1 MQIGFYPKML
11 NFIIRRLGEAVLV
24 MLGVLLLTFVLF
36 QMAAGDPAAAV
47 LGKNPKPLEIENL
60 RRELKSDLPLFYG
73 HWCKSEVYP
82 AADYSK
88 GKVELPG
95 IKLPD
100 NCEKKSQLVTIPQDA
115 FIEINRNFPVGE
127 KVLCRISGSGIWS
140 VGGMQVVLPVCP
152 CCRGVGEEKIIFNDA
167 PEKLLLKAVQNH
179 NNTLQKVEFFRYQ
192 ENPFNSQFINS
203 LRELVDLKSTF
214 PYITFLNFGK
224 TITTREPINNIIVR
238 GILPSLS
245 VMLPVFLLELL
256 LGIIFALIATACK
269 DTFVDRALLVISVA
283 GMSISYL
290 VLIIAGQWFLGYYL
304 NWFPVWG
311 WDGVRCLMLPILL
324 GVVSGLGGGVRFY
337 RTIFVNELKS
347 EYLRTALAKGCS
359 KTAVF
364 AKHLLRNAMVPI
376 IARASTVLPFIFTG
390 SLLLESF
397 FGIPGLGYA
406 SIDALNNSDLALLK
420 ALTIVNALLFVVIN
434 LIADLLC
441 AWADSRI
448 RIK

>member
-1 MQIGFYPKML
+1 ML
-11 NFIIRRLGEAVLV
+11 KFIIRRLGESVLV

-73 HWCKSEVYP
+73 HWCKSEVYTSCN
-82 AADYSK
+82 YEEK
-88 GKVELPG
+88 FVQLPG
-95 IKLPD
+95 IEVAEHRVKTRGGVQADKFVFKRKFEVP
-100 NCEKKSQLVTIPQDA
+100 
-115 FIEINRNFPVGE
+115 E
-127 KVLCRISGSGIWS
+127 KVLIKVKG
-140 VGGMQVVLPVCP
+140 
-152 CCRGVGEEKIIFNDA
+152 RGYWQIDGKEKDYFIGEEHIVLDQAPAEINIVDA
-167 PEKLLLKAVQNH
+167 ALR
-179 NNTLQKVEFFRYQ
+179 KVEFFRYQ
-192 ENPFNSQFINS
+192 ANPFNSQFVNS
-203 LRELVDLKSTF
+203 LRELVDFKSSF
-214 PYITFLNFGK
+214 PYITILNFGK
-224 TITTREPINNIIVR
+224 TITTREPINHIIAR
-238 GILPSLS
+238 GIIPSLS
-245 VMLPVFLLELL
+245 VMLPVFIFELL

-269 DTFVDRALLVISVA
+269 DTFIDRTVLVLSVA

-311 WDGVRCLMLPILL
+311 WSGMRSLMLPILL

-337 RTIFVNELKS
+337 RTIFVNELKN
-347 EYLRTALAKGCS
+347 EYLRTALAKGCN
-359 KTAVF
+359 KPVVF
-364 AKHLLRNAMVPI
+364 GKHLLRNAMVPI

-441 AWADSRI
+441 AWADPRI

>member
-73 HWCKSEVYP
+73 NWRKSEVYT
-82 AADYSK
+82 ACDYK
-88 GKVELPG
+88 DKFVELAG
-95 IKLPD
+95 IKVP
-100 NCEKKSQLVTIPQDA
+100 KQRVKT
-115 FIEINRNFPVGE
+115 R
-127 KVLCRISGSGIWS
+127 SGVQADSFVFS
-140 VGGMQVVLPVCP
+140 RRFEVS
-152 CCRGVGEEKIIFNDA
+152 EKILVKYQGRGELKIADKYLIGDNDIILEKA
-167 PEKLLLKAVQNH
+167 PAQLEFTDANIR
-179 NNTLQKVEFFRYQ
+179 KVEFFRYQ
-192 ENPFNSQFINS
+192 DNPFNSQFINS
-203 LRELVDLKSTF
+203 LRELVDFKSTF

-224 TITTREPINNIIVR
+224 TITTREPINNIIAR
-238 GILPSLS
+238 GLIPSLS

-269 DTFVDRALLVISVA
+269 DAFVDRALLVLSVA

-311 WDGVRCLMLPILL
+311 WNGVRYLMLPILL

-337 RTIFVNELKS
+337 RTVFVNELKN
-347 EYLRTALAKGCS
+347 EYLRTALAKGCG
-359 KTAVF
+359 KTTVF
-364 AKHLLRNAMVPI
+364 SKHLLRNAMVPI

-397 FGIPGLGYA
+397 FGSPGLGYA
-406 SIDALNNSDLALLK
+406 SLDALNNSDLALLK

-441 AWADSRI
+441 AWADPRI
-448 RIK
+448 RLK

>member
-1 MQIGFYPKML
+1 MF

-24 MLGVLLLTFVLF
+24 MLGVLVLTFMLF

-100 NCEKKSQLVTIPQDA
+100 NCEKKSQAVAIPKDS
-115 FIEINRNFPVGE
+115 FIEIKRNFPVGE

-140 VGGMQVVLPVCP
+140 VGGIEAVLPVCA
-152 CCRGVGEEKIIFNDA
+152 CCRGFGDEEIIFNEI
-167 PEKLLLKAVQNH
+167 PERLHLKAVQNH
-179 NNTLQKVEFFRYQ
+179 NNELQKVEFFRYQ
-192 ENPFNSQFINS
+192 DNTFNSQFVNS
-203 LRELVDLKSTF
+203 LRELVDFKSTF

-224 TITTREPINNIIVR
+224 TITTREPINNIIAR
-238 GILPSLS
+238 GIVPSLS

-269 DTFVDRALLVISVA
+269 DTFIDRALLVLSVA

-311 WDGVRCLMLPILL
+311 WGNIKYLLLPVLL

-337 RTIFVNELKS
+337 RTVFVNELKN
-347 EYLRTALAKGCS
+347 EYLRTATAKGCG
-359 KTAVF
+359 KTTVY

-406 SIDALNNSDLALLK
+406 SLDALNNSDLALLK

-441 AWADSRI
+441 AWADPRI
-448 RIK
+448 RLK

>member
-73 HWCKSEVYP
+73 HWRKSEVYT
-82 AADYSK
+82 ACDYK
-88 GKVELPG
+88 DKFVELAG
-95 IKLPD
+95 IKVP
-100 NCEKKSQLVTIPQDA
+100 EQRVKT
-115 FIEINRNFPVGE
+115 R
-127 KVLCRISGSGIWS
+127 SGVQADSFVFS
-140 VGGMQVVLPVCP
+140 RRFEVS
-152 CCRGVGEEKIIFNDA
+152 EKILVKYQGRGELKIADKYLIGDNDIILEKA
-167 PEKLLLKAVQNH
+167 PAQLEFTDANIR
-179 NNTLQKVEFFRYQ
+179 KVEFFRYQ
-192 ENPFNSQFINS
+192 DNPCNSQFINS
-203 LRELVDLKSTF
+203 LRELVDFKSTF

-224 TITTREPINNIIVR
+224 TITTREPINNIIAR
-238 GILPSLS
+238 GLIPSLS

-269 DTFVDRALLVISVA
+269 DAFVDRALLVLSVA

-311 WDGVRCLMLPILL
+311 WNGVRYLMLPILL

-337 RTIFVNELKS
+337 RTVFVNELKN
-347 EYLRTALAKGCS
+347 EYLRTALAKGCG
-359 KTAVF
+359 KTTVF
-364 AKHLLRNAMVPI
+364 SKHLLRNAMVPI

-406 SIDALNNSDLALLK
+406 SLDALNNSDLALLK

-441 AWADSRI
+441 AWADPRI
-448 RIK
+448 RLK